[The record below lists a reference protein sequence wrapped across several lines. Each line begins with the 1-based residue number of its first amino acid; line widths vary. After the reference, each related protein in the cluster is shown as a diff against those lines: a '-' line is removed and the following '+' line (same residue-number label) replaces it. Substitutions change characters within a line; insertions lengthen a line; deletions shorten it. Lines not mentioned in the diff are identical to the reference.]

1 MAAAASHSGSSVS
14 LRSRTLLAFLV
25 PSLVVFALGS
35 VVLSSLSRSILE
47 AQLGRSLCDLAAG
60 LASTVRAERVLSL
73 TPEDAS
79 GEGSRTWRSLST
91 QIADWRQATGARRVV
106 IFDTARLARI
116 DSGGGLPIGAEV
128 PETLRD
134 ARELEQVLAG
144 QRAASQVLFEG
155 NDGRLYKTGYAP
167 MLADGRVVAVVGV
180 EGDAAFF
187 GPLQTLRQALV
198 GLGVLLLLVLA
209 AVALLTARATSA
221 PLMRL
226 VDSALRIGRG
236 DLETRVEP
244 QPTREIGTLAA
255 ELESMRQALYSRD
268 QQLKMMIGGVAHEV
282 KNPLGGMELFSG
294 LMREELTAATPDLTE
309 VRSHLE
315 RVTRELEYLK
325 RIVEDFL
332 QYARE
337 ERLGRTAL
345 SSLQLLQGVADRLQ
359 ADALTAQVEL
369 RVEGE
374 ATPLEGDESLLTGA
388 LVNLVKNALQV
399 STAGQRVMLR
409 TVREGTRVRLEIAD
423 AGPGIAPELQGRI
436 FEPFFTTKQKGTGLG
451 LALARKLI
459 EAHRGTL
466 TVRSRPGETVFV
478 VDLPV
483 GAA

>member
-1 MAAAASHSGSSVS
+1 M
-14 LRSRTLLAFLV
+14 
-25 PSLVVFALGS
+25 
-35 VVLSSLSRSILE
+35 
-47 AQLGRSLCDLAAG
+47 
-60 LASTVRAERVLSL
+60 
-73 TPEDAS
+73 
-79 GEGSRTWRSLST
+79 
-91 QIADWRQATGARRVV
+91 
-106 IFDTARLARI
+106 
-116 DSGGGLPIGAEV
+116 
-128 PETLRD
+128 
-134 ARELEQVLAG
+134 
-144 QRAASQVLFEG
+144 
-155 NDGRLYKTGYAP
+155 
-167 MLADGRVVAVVGV
+167 
-180 EGDAAFF
+180 
-187 GPLQTLRQALV
+187 QTLRQALV